1 MTRVHDMKKLMTLW
15 HVAGP
20 VMCVLLVACGME
32 LGPAW
37 SAHLGHGQRGTWT
50 VTQVL
55 CSGKGCNDLG
65 TFVSANGPDIRAGI
79 GISRGSSLGV
89 GHSLPAIDTGG
100 DVVYPAGGGPD
111 WLIYTIMAPDAYC
124 ALRGLGLDRP
134 PYGDAATS
142 RGASV
147 TAGWA
152 RTGRPRSPDTY
163 RGTSR
168 AHQRETCPETVRTAE
183 ISAVDQT
190 AFRWGNSTW
199 TC

>member
-1 MTRVHDMKKLMTLW
+1 MYGMKKLITLW

-20 VMCVLLVACGME
+20 VMCVLLVVCGME

-65 TFVSANGPDIRAGI
+65 TFVSANGSDIRVGI

-89 GHSLPAIDTGG
+89 GRSLPAIDTGG

-111 WLIYTIMAPDAYC
+111 WLIFTIMPPLLILLC
-124 ALRGLGLDRP
+124 AVWTWTVPLAMMRRRRAERQSPLAEREQSGRGLQ
-134 PYGDAATS
+134 TF
-142 RGASV
+142 
-147 TAGWA
+147 
-152 RTGRPRSPDTY
+152 TG
-163 RGTSR
+163 
-168 AHQRETCPETVRTAE
+168 AHQGH
-183 ISAVDQT
+183 ISGRHA
-190 AFRWGNSTW
+190 RK
-199 TC
+199 